1 MRIAPARGKRS
12 GNDQTGRNGT
22 RGRSW
27 KPSGILGQAESP
39 HILRLAAGAAVQRLA
54 SAGTMLYPVLT
65 PFLGMAWPVADVA
78 ACDIWG

>member
-1 MRIAPARGKRS
+1 MRIAHARGKTVGKRTFRLGWKAAGHS
-12 GNDQTGRNGT
+12 GKG
-22 RGRSW
+22 
-27 KPSGILGQAESP
+27 GIATY
-39 HILRLAAGAAVQRLA
+39 LRLAAGAAVQRLA